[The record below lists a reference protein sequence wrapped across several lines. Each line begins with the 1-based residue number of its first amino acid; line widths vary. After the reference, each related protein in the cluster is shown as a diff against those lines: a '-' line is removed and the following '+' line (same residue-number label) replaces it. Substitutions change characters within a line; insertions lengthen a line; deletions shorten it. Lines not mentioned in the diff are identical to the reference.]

1 MIMMLRHT
9 IVVAMLLFVLGGQVF
24 AGTGDYRVGPGDVIE
39 ISVWKDDSLTRK
51 VTIPPDGVISFPLI
65 GDFDAGGKTVK
76 DIRNVVTNKLRE
88 YVQDAAVSVT
98 LLEINSMK
106 AYVIGKVKKPGE
118 FSVDMDTTVMQML
131 SMAGGLTPFASEK
144 SIHILRTSGEDT
156 LKIPFNYKEVL
167 KGENLQQNILIQRGD
182 VIVVP

>member
-1 MIMMLRHT
+1 MKLRQT
-9 IVVAMLLFVLGGQVF
+9 TVVAMLLFVFMGQVF
-24 AGTGDYRVGPGDVIE
+24 AGEGDYRVGPGDVVE

-65 GDFDAGGKTVK
+65 GEFDADGKTVR
-76 DIRNVVTNKLRE
+76 DIRSLVTNKLRE
-88 YVQDAAVSVT
+88 YVQDAAVNVT

-118 FSVDMDTTVMQML
+118 FSVVMDTNVMQML

-144 SIHILRTSGEDT
+144 YIHILRKEGDDT